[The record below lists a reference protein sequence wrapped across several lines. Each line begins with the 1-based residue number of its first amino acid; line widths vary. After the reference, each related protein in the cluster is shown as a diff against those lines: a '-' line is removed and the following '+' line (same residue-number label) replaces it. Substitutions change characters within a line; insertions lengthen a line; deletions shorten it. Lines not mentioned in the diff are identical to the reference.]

1 MPPDVTAAIFWLK
14 NRDPARWR
22 DAWQMEHTLGKHVIS
37 DRPMTEEEWIRECA
51 RLRAA
56 PPRRRGHLRLH
67 DAARRAVERAVG
79 TEEGAL
85 W

>member
-1 MPPDVTAAIFWLK
+1 MIFWLK

-22 DAWQMEHTLGKHVIS
+22 DAWQLEHTLGQYVIS
-37 DRPMTEEEWIRECA
+37 D
-51 RLRAA
+51 L
-56 PPRRRGHLRLH
+56 
-67 DAARRAVERAVG
+67 ERAVG